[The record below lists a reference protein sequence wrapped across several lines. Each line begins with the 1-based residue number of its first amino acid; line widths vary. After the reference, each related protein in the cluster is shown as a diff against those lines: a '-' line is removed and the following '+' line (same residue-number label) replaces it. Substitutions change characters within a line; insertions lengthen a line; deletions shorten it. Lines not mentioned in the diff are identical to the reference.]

1 MKKIMLTMM
10 SSGKIIMLVDCNN
23 CKYLSCTEEEQNNIR
38 HALNITAVHT
48 CTKYNRRVFHNHN
61 SFIEGKNHNSYLYP
75 CDECIEKPEYMEVE

>member
-1 MKKIMLTMM
+1 MLTMTNY
-10 SSGKIIMLVDCNN
+10 GETIMLVDCNN

-38 HALNITAVHT
+38 HALNITTVHI

-61 SFIEGKNHNSYLYP
+61 GFVAGRSHNSYLYP